1 MTNCTST
8 IISKLTETMD
18 FILGTCMPKLH
29 LEHEESFETSR
40 GPKDDNYRKEELKQL
55 VVMFA
60 SRAQNYI
67 DCVKLSLEDCKRY
80 QSFYKLDNML
90 EVSLKPNSNLQKFII
105 KTNEVVEEIPICNKS
120 KLISELSLNEKNRLV
135 LLEYLD
141 SNGRD
146 GKLTILVEEVGNS
159 DPFITVVR
167 ILKINHKITR
177 LTFLL
182 ESSSKTRKLV
192 FGIQSTTTPVLI
204 IFDPTEEMCKI
215 RTPEIIET

>member
-8 IISKLTETMD
+8 LISKLTETID
-18 FILGTCMPKLH
+18 YILGTCMPKLH
-29 LEHEESFETSR
+29 LEDEESFEASR

-67 DCVKLSLEDCKRY
+67 DCVRLSLEDSKRY
-80 QSFYKLDNML
+80 QSFYRLDNML
-90 EVSLKPNSNLQKFII
+90 EKFII
-105 KTNEVVEEIPICNKS
+105 KTNEVVEEIPIHNIKSVLNFDQIQSPEYHELTKS

-141 SNGRD
+141 SSGKD

-167 ILKINHKITR
+167 ILKMYANDK
-177 LTFLL
+177 
-182 ESSSKTRKLV
+182 KNNN
-192 FGIQSTTTPVLI
+192 
-204 IFDPTEEMCKI
+204 
-215 RTPEIIET
+215 